1 MPGNTNLGLREQET
15 TQQAAAAHLA
25 CEIAKIYAYDS
36 HIIFLL
42 NRGKVSNAREW
53 KKESLEGTAC
63 SCC

>member
-42 NRGKVSNAREW
+42 NRGKV
-53 KKESLEGTAC
+53 
-63 SCC
+63 